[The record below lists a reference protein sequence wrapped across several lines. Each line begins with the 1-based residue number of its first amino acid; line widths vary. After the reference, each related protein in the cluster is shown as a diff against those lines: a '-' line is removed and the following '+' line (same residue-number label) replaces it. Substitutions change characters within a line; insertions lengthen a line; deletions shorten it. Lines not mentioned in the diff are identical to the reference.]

1 MPVFCVAAV
10 IPAGF
15 AAATQKISTK
25 KPVPLYI
32 IVMRRSMLKIPVL
45 LLIGAVFTVS
55 AAVGQ
60 DNLMQ
65 RFQYTPNTYVQDKG
79 YNPDPSAIKVARLHY
94 GGGGDWYWGNSA
106 IPNFLQFIR
115 ENTNFPVDTIER
127 QVKIMDP
134 DLFQYP
140 FLFATGHGVISFSA
154 EEKERLRQYLLGGG
168 FLFVNDSYG
177 MAKTFRKE
185 MQDLFPE
192 REVVEL
198 PFDHPIYHSF
208 YDFPNGPPKIHEHDG
223 KPPRGYAIILNG
235 RVAMYFLVES
245 DIGDGWE
252 DPQVH
257 NDPEPKR
264 LEALKMGLNLLT
276 YALLY

>member
-1 MPVFCVAAV
+1 
-10 IPAGF
+10 
-15 AAATQKISTK
+15 
-25 KPVPLYI
+25 
-32 IVMRRSMLKIPVL
+32 MLKIPVL
-45 LLIGAVFTVS
+45 LLISAVFVVS